1 MIGGVY
7 VANVTPFRDD
17 ASLSLNVGAYLEHV
31 RWLGEKGVRGVVPF
45 GTNGEGPSVT
55 AKEKLA
61 VLERLFGEA
70 SPMQIIPTV
79 TEGTLPG
86 TLEMLSAL
94 EDYPAAAIMVMPP
107 YFYKPATPEGLLR
120 FFEPV
125 VEATRHTVIL
135 YHIPRFAVPVP
146 VEVASALPVWGVKDS
161 GEDYAYA
168 KALLEKGKGVLVGT
182 EDDLW
187 RRLGTG
193 AQGAISGLANLAP
206 ELVLGVYEA
215 ARLGDAEAGQDL
227 SARLTAVRER
237 CSTPALR
244 KRFSAA
250 RSGLDLG
257 TMRPPLMPAPE
268 DYDVAP
274 LIEEL
279 ESGRV

>member
-1 MIGGVY
+1 MIEGVY

-17 ASLSLNVGAYLEHV
+17 TSLSLDLGAYLEHV

-61 VLERLFGEA
+61 VLERLFGEGP
-70 SPMQIIPTV
+70 PMQVIPTV

-94 EDYPAAAIMVMPP
+94 EDYPAAAVMVMPP
-107 YFYKPATPEGLLR
+107 YFYKPATTEGLLG

-125 VEATRHTVIL
+125 VEATRHAVIL

-146 VEVASALPVWGVKDS
+146 VEVVTALPVWGVKDS

-168 KALLEKGKGVLVGT
+168 KALLGEGKGVLVGT

-215 ARLGDAEAGQDL
+215 ARAGDVERGQRL
-227 SARLTAVRER
+227 SARLAAVRER
-237 CSTPALR
+237 CPTPAMR
-244 KRFSAA
+244 KKLSAA

-257 TMRPPLMPAPE
+257 TMRPPLVPAPE

-274 LIEEL
+274 LLEEL

>member
-1 MIGGVY
+1 
-7 VANVTPFRDD
+7 
-17 ASLSLNVGAYLEHV
+17 
-31 RWLGEKGVRGVVPF
+31 VRGVVTF

-61 VLERLFGEA
+61 VLERLFGET
-70 SPMQIIPTV
+70 SHLQIIPTV

-94 EDYPAAAIMVMPP
+94 EDYPAAAVMVMPP

-168 KALLEKGKGVLVGT
+168 KALLDEGKGVLVGT

-215 ARLGDAEAGQDL
+215 ARSGDAEAGQDL

-237 CSTPALR
+237 CPTPALR
-244 KRFSAA
+244 KRLSAA

-257 TMRPPLMPAPE
+257 TMRPPLVPAPE

>member
-1 MIGGVY
+1 MIEGVY
-7 VANVTPFRDD
+7 VANVTPFRNDT
-17 ASLSLNVGAYLEHV
+17 SLNLDVEVYLEHV
-31 RWLGEKGVRGVVPF
+31 RWLDEKGVRGVVPF

-61 VLERLFGEA
+61 VLERLFGEE
-70 SPMQIIPTV
+70 SHLQIIPTV

-94 EDYPAAAIMVMPP
+94 EDYPAAAVMVMPP

-168 KALLEKGKGVLVGT
+168 KALLDEGKRVLVGT

-215 ARLGDAEAGQDL
+215 ARSGDAEAGQDL

-237 CSTPALR
+237 CPTPALR
-244 KRFSAA
+244 KRLSAA

-257 TMRPPLMPAPE
+257 TMRPPLVPAPE
-268 DYDVAP
+268 DYDVGP

>member
-1 MIGGVY
+1 MIEGVY

-17 ASLSLNVGAYLEHV
+17 TSLSLEVEVYLEHV

-45 GTNGEGPSVT
+45 GTNGEGPSVA

-61 VLERLFGEA
+61 VLERLFGEG

-94 EDYPAAAIMVMPP
+94 EDYPAAAVMIMPP

-168 KALLEKGKGVLVGT
+168 KALLEEDKGVLVGT

-215 ARLGDAEAGQDL
+215 ARSGDAEVGQDL

-237 CSTPALR
+237 CPTPALR
-244 KRFSAA
+244 KRLSSA

-257 TMRPPLMPAPE
+257 TMRPPLVPAPE

>member
-1 MIGGVY
+1 
-7 VANVTPFRDD
+7 
-17 ASLSLNVGAYLEHV
+17 
-31 RWLGEKGVRGVVPF
+31 
-45 GTNGEGPSVT
+45 
-55 AKEKLA
+55 
-61 VLERLFGEA
+61 
-70 SPMQIIPTV
+70 
-79 TEGTLPG
+79 
-86 TLEMLSAL
+86 
-94 EDYPAAAIMVMPP
+94 
-107 YFYKPATPEGLLR
+107 
-120 FFEPV
+120 
-125 VEATRHTVIL
+125 VIL

-168 KALLEKGKGVLVGT
+168 KALLGEGKGVLVGT

-215 ARLGDAEAGQDL
+215 ARSGDVEGGQRL
-227 SARLTAVRER
+227 SARLAAVRER

-244 KRFSAA
+244 KKLSAA

>member
-1 MIGGVY
+1 MIEGVY

-17 ASLSLNVGAYLEHV
+17 TSLSLDVEVYLEHV

-61 VLERLFGEA
+61 VLERLFGEG